1 MGSVC
6 LSRAAPGARRRPLA
20 AALLQYY
27 LCLTTDSEGA
37 HAAVM
42 DSLIV
47 HNGNVLP
54 LGEARLSPGQA
65 GLLLGWGVFTTLR
78 IYSGRPFAFDRHWQ
92 RMSRDA
98 SRLSV
103 ELPVSESELLAS
115 VIELVQKN
123 QRAEGMARASFIR
136 NSGGAWA
143 GPAERP
149 VDWLVFTEA
158 LNAWPDSYR
167 LLLQP
172 RAVYSNGVLA
182 GAKMLSWAAN
192 SSFHEKARAAG
203 CDDALLLNEVGNVT
217 ECTSANIFIAAE
229 GKLIT
234 PPLSSGCL
242 PGVTR
247 EMLLN
252 ARRDA
257 GFEIAEAE
265 ITLESLKAADEVFI
279 TSTTREVGGVRE
291 IVGVRDYPPC
301 GPLTGKAKEIFRR
314 LVEPCRK
321 P

>member
-1 MGSVC
+1 
-6 LSRAAPGARRRPLA
+6 
-20 AALLQYY
+20 
-27 LCLTTDSEGA
+27 
-37 HAAVM
+37 M
-42 DSLIV
+42 DPLIV

-54 LGEARLSPGQA
+54 LGEARLTPGQA

-78 IYSGRPFAFDRHWQ
+78 IYAGHPFAFQKHWQ

-98 SRLSV
+98 ARLNV
-103 ELPVSESELLAS
+103 GLPVSEEGLLAS
-115 VIELVQKN
+115 VVDLARKN
-123 QRAEGMARASFIR
+123 QREEGMARVSFIR

-149 VDWLVFTEA
+149 VDWLVFTQT
-158 LNAWPDSYR
+158 LTAWPDSYR
-167 LLLQP
+167 LLVQP
-172 RAVYSNGVLA
+172 RAVYSDGVLA

-203 CDDALLLNEVGNVT
+203 CDDALLLNERGCVT
-217 ECTSANIFIAAE
+217 ECTSANIFVAAE
-229 GKLIT
+229 GKLLT

-247 EMLLN
+247 EMLLK

-257 GFEIAEAE
+257 GIDIAEAE

-291 IVGVRDYPPC
+291 IVGLREYPQC
-301 GPLTGKAKEIFRR
+301 GPLTRKAKEIFSR
-314 LVEPCRK
+314 LVESGRK